1 VSVLSGD
8 PAEAIASYAA
18 REGLDLIV
26 LTTHGRGRL
35 ARWCLGSVA
44 ETLFGRSETPLLLLH
59 LGDTPR
65 LGEYR
70 RIAALLE
77 GEGDHQVLEAALR
90 LESLSPG
97 ARYVLAGVGSRR
109 PPCVRRSA
117 ETPKHGLGRLTR
129 ELEGQ
134 GAGASWA
141 IIGRQGVSRAL
152 SEVGRSTGADCIVVG
167 THALSGVDRV
177 LRGNVAAK
185 LLREINLPLLAVP
198 LRGGR
203 SAGEGS

>member
-1 VSVLSGD
+1 MSVLSGD

-35 ARWCLGSVA
+35 ARWCVGSVA

-117 ETPKHGLGRLTR
+117 EACFGVS
-129 ELEGQ
+129 
-134 GAGASWA
+134 A
-141 IIGRQGVSRAL
+141 VSRASSRARVL
-152 SEVGRSTGADCIVVG
+152 GRAGRSSAD
-167 THALSGVDRV
+167 
-177 LRGNVAAK
+177 RGCPA
-185 LLREINLPLLAVP
+185 R
-198 LRGGR
+198 
-203 SAGEGS
+203 